1 MVIEGGG
8 FKKGNKML
16 YLVLLYLI
24 CNLTSPSQY
33 YCTILLNSKR
43 FELVLFLY
51 SGGATKRGDA
61 TKRGGAKFRFT
72 DIHYSP
78 RALLDQEL
86 W

>member
-1 MVIEGGG
+1 
-8 FKKGNKML
+8 ML
-16 YLVLLYLI
+16 YLTLLYLI
-24 CNLTSPSQY
+24 QPNIAKSILLYQ
-33 YCTILLNSKR
+33 LLNSKR